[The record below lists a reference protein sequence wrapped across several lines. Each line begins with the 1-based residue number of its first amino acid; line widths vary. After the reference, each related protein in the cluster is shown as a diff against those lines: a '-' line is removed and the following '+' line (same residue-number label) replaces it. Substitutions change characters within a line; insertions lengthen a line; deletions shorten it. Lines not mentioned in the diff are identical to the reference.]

1 MQEKKNATWMKLLK
15 PLLVFLVAT
24 GLWEKGAAANAP
36 EWLESAR
43 DLARNF

>member
-1 MQEKKNATWMKLLK
+1 MIDYLNWEDCGI
-15 PLLVFLVAT
+15 LVAT